1 MIKYVCDMCGKPLLE
16 NEDVRYVVRIDVY
29 ATRDTCDYPESYD
42 DMDAVD
48 DMFDAM
54 DAPEAPSA
62 EDESYTTFRF
72 DLCPECHRRY
82 LEDPL
87 AMPRKRRIGFSDN

>member
-29 ATRDTCDYPESYD
+29 AAHETYDYPESYD
-42 DMDAVD
+42 DMDAAD
-48 DMFDAM
+48 DVFDAM
-54 DAPEAPSA
+54 DDADAASG
-62 EDESYTTFRF
+62 EDESYATFRF
-72 DLCPECHRRY
+72 DLCPACHKRY

-87 AMPRKRRIGFSDN
+87 VRPRKRRIGFSDN